1 MSIFW
6 NTARSIMKSKHIK
19 QVDLIDATGQS
30 RSGVSAWITRDL
42 IPRAD
47 HALAIA
53 DRLGVSVRYLV
64 LGVDEEQP
72 PLYIKELVKLAQGLT
87 EAEVIYFCDQIR
99 NYRELEDRKRGGAS
113 HASDSAAI

>member
-6 NTARSIMKSKHIK
+6 NTARSIMKSKRIK
-19 QVDLIDATGQS
+19 QVDLIEATGQS

-53 DRLGVSVRYLV
+53 DRLGVSVRFLV
-64 LGVDEEQP
+64 LGQDEEQP
-72 PLYIKELVKLAQGLT
+72 PLYIKELVSLAQGLT
-87 EAEVIYFCDQIR
+87 EAEVGYFCEQIR
-99 NYRELEDRKRGGAS
+99 NYRELEDRKKGGGS